1 MKRKVLLMGR
11 SGAGKTSMRAIIF
24 DNVVARQTTTFG
36 ATIDVNNS
44 TVRFWGDL
52 QLDLWDCGGQQSF
65 MDQYLDGRRNTI
77 FAQVHTLIY
86 IFDVQ
91 KTTASDLV
99 YFGNILDALQA
110 GSGIGVASRSKQ
122 RQRDDEDSSEENSDG
137 EHSISGE
144 SGPRVHILLHKMDL
158 VESGERQHVY
168 EQRAVEAR
176 AKCKAAGFE
185 RVQIFATSI
194 YNETLY
200 TAWSEIVST
209 LNPHVTQLSKYLSR
223 FSDVIGASE
232 VVLFERTTLL
242 VVSQSRSKHTA
253 AITNGDAQ
261 GQALSDQHQLQ
272 KLNGDR
278 ADEPESEWP
287 EDRCAKIAQAIKL
300 FRLGCK

>member
-1 MKRKVLLMGR
+1 MSK
-11 SGAGKTSMRAIIF
+11 
-24 DNVVARQTTTFG
+24 
-36 ATIDVNNS
+36 
-44 TVRFWGDL
+44 
-52 QLDLWDCGGQQSF
+52 QLILSALAF

-200 TAWSEIVST
+200 TVGMEPISSHDVRKLLTLRIRHGPKLYLRSIRTSRNFPST
-209 LNPHVTQLSKYLSR
+209 
-223 FSDVIGASE
+223 
-232 VVLFERTTLL
+232 
-242 VVSQSRSKHTA
+242 
-253 AITNGDAQ
+253 
-261 GQALSDQHQLQ
+261 
-272 KLNGDR
+272 
-278 ADEPESEWP
+278 
-287 EDRCAKIAQAIKL
+287 
-300 FRLGCK
+300 